1 VLLTVQ
7 FYAEPYLT
15 PVSYFR
21 WEVDENYC
29 KRVKAV
35 KLYNPSAG
43 PRLLDLIDAA
53 IFDFLIDN
61 GDRHHYDVFENVTNS
76 MVLLLDNGK
85 GWGQILNTVNGRK
98 AN

>member
-1 VLLTVQ
+1 M
-7 FYAEPYLT
+7 YD
-15 PVSYFR
+15 FR
-21 WEVDENYC
+21 WEADENYC
-29 KRVKAV
+29 LRVKAM
-35 KLYNPSAG
+35 KLYNPSSG

-85 GWGQILNTVNGRK
+85 G
-98 AN
+98 

>member
-1 VLLTVQ
+1 M
-7 FYAEPYLT
+7 
-15 PVSYFR
+15 
-21 WEVDENYC
+21 
-29 KRVKAV
+29 

-85 GWGQILNTVNGRK
+85 G
-98 AN
+98 

>member
-1 VLLTVQ
+1 
-7 FYAEPYLT
+7 
-15 PVSYFR
+15 VSYFR

-29 KRVKAV
+29 GRVKTM
-35 KLYNPSAG
+35 KLYSPGAG

-61 GDRHHYDVFENVTNS
+61 GDRHHYEVFENVTNS

-85 GWGQILNTVNGRK
+85 G
-98 AN
+98 

>member
-1 VLLTVQ
+1 MLLTVQ
-7 FYAEPYLT
+7 FYAESYLT
-15 PVSYFR
+15 LMSYFR

-29 KRVKAV
+29 NRVKAM

-85 GWGQILNTVNGRK
+85 G
-98 AN
+98 

>member
-1 VLLTVQ
+1 MLLTVQ
-7 FYAEPYLT
+7 FYGEPYLT
-15 PVSYFR
+15 HVPYFR

-29 KRVKAV
+29 KRVKAM

-76 MVLLLDNGK
+76 MVVLLDNGK
-85 GWGQILNTVNGRK
+85 G
-98 AN
+98 

>member
-1 VLLTVQ
+1 M
-7 FYAEPYLT
+7 
-15 PVSYFR
+15 
-21 WEVDENYC
+21 
-29 KRVKAV
+29 
-35 KLYNPSAG
+35 KLYNPSSG

-85 GWGQILNTVNGRK
+85 G
-98 AN
+98 